1 MQEYKTLEYLETGK
15 LAVLKLNRPEKRN
28 ALNKEMIDDL
38 SNLFAYLKQND
49 DVVLLQI
56 IGKGDVFCAGADIAW
71 LKQLKKSSQEQ
82 VKSEFLGLSK
92 MLGLLYEL
100 PQVVFTMVHGS
111 AYGGALGIMACS
123 DFVLSAPK
131 TVYSFSEINIGLV
144 PATISPFI
152 VNKIG
157 VSQAKKLFFSGE
169 KFNEDKAVEIGLVDQ
184 VPQATP
190 GELNYETLMETVLKK
205 PHHALKA
212 MKQLFRGLESGK
224 ISMGNQ
230 AYSSELI
237 AKLIESEETQEL
249 FDSFLTK

>member
-82 VKSEFLGLSK
+82 VKSEFLELSK

-190 GELNYETLMETVLKK
+190 GELDYETLMETVLKK

-212 MKQLFRGLESGK
+212 MKQLFRGVESGK
-224 ISMGNQ
+224 VSMGDQ

-249 FDSFLTK
+249 FDRFLTK